1 MGHISSWL
9 VEALSGDMTPEECDQ
24 TDGTAGSPD
33 VTTRISY
40 TGAHQVDRIVNIA
53 QSTGD
58 ADATTTEVHDS
69 LGRLHSVTEQSGA
82 SGAPTT
88 TTYDYDLGDRLIA
101 VATGSQSRAFTY
113 DGRGFLISET
123 HPEKGA
129 SGNGTTLYQTTS
141 GTSVTDGYDA
151 RGHARRRIDGT
162 VDGPFDVK
170 YTYDTAER
178 LSKVE
183 DPDPASNTPPKARR
197 TLKQFTFATANAP
210 SGCTDTSAGACD
222 ARNGKLLTGVR
233 HNYLPATGD
242 LAVTDTWQYT
252 GLGGRTSQRDT
263 TGGSGTRLSGGTFPA
278 PPNLEDPR
286 PLSVLQ

>member
-69 LGRLHSVTEQSGA
+69 LGRLHSVTEQSAA

-113 DGRGFLISET
+113 DGRGVLISET
-123 HPEKGA
+123 HPETAGAGFSGA
-129 SGNGTTLYQTTS
+129 SFR
-141 GTSVTDGYDA
+141 A
-151 RGHARRRIDGT
+151 
-162 VDGPFDVK
+162 
-170 YTYDTAER
+170 
-178 LSKVE
+178 
-183 DPDPASNTPPKARR
+183 
-197 TLKQFTFATANAP
+197 
-210 SGCTDTSAGACD
+210 
-222 ARNGKLLTGVR
+222 
-233 HNYLPATGD
+233 
-242 LAVTDTWQYT
+242 
-252 GLGGRTSQRDT
+252 SQRWT
-263 TGGSGTRLSGGTFPA
+263 ALGLV
-278 PPNLEDPR
+278 
-286 PLSVLQ
+286 SVLKSPARCPGSNCSMPG